1 MEILHGESVVQ
12 SRQALQ
18 KKLDLARSQNQEIV
32 RLEAK
37 KSQLVD
43 FKQALETLSLWSAGR
58 LVIVENFFSQPVSR
72 GQKEILAYLKTLP
85 AAANLVFW
93 ENKKID
99 GRRLKALSLA
109 KVSYFKLAPVI
120 FRFLESIRPGN
131 SREMLTLNL
140 QCVHSD
146 SAEMVFY
153 MLCRQIRLLI
163 LAKDL
168 GGQGLQPMPFWMAGK
183 LLRQAENFSLE
194 QLLFIH
200 EKLLQIDSEQKTG
213 QAVRP
218 LDFYLDLLL
227 ASL

>member
-1 MEILHGESVVQ
+1 MEILHGENVVQ

-18 KKLDLARSQNQEIV
+18 KKLDSAHSQNQEIV

-37 KSQLVD
+37 KSQLID
-43 FKQALETLSLWSAGR
+43 FKQALETLSLWPAGR
-58 LVIVENFFSQPVSR
+58 LVMVENFFSQPVSR
-72 GQKEILAYLKTLP
+72 SQKEILAYLKTLTVST
-85 AAANLVFW
+85 NLVFW
-93 ENKKID
+93 EPKKID
-99 GRRLKALSLA
+99 GRRLKVLPEA
-109 KVSYFKLAPVI
+109 KISYFKLTAVI
-120 FRFLESIRPGN
+120 FRFLESLRPGN
-131 SREMLTLNL
+131 SRQMLELNR
-140 QCVHSD
+140 QSVQSE

-168 GGQGLQPMPFWMAGK
+168 GSKGLQPMPFWMANK
-183 LLRQAENFSLE
+183 LLFQAGSFSLE

-200 EKLLQIDSEQKTG
+200 EKLLQIDAEQKTG